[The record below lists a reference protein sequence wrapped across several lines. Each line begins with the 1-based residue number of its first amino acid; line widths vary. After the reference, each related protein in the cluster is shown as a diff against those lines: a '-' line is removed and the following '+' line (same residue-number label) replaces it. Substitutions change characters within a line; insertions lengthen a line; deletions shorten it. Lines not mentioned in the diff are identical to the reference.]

1 MDNTKKFDGYADDY
15 TSGRPDYAKELIDCF
30 YASYGF
36 DKAAAIADIG
46 SGTGKLSL
54 GLLRRG
60 SKVYC
65 VEPNGDM
72 RRVAEKE
79 LSAFEGFHS
88 VCGDAEN
95 TTLDDASVDC
105 ITVAQ
110 AFHWFDVES
119 FREECKRILKEGGRV
134 FLIWNVRDMSDP
146 VNADLQDVY
155 KKYCPDFVGF
165 SGGIEKDDARIR
177 DFFRGKYEYEAF
189 SNPLVFDREKFIA
202 RSLSGSYSIKEG
214 DENFGEYMKAV
225 TDLFDKY
232 ENDGVVTMGN
242 SSVAYIGTV

>member
-15 TSGRPDYAKELIDCF
+15 TSGRPDYAKELIDHF
-30 YASYGF
+30 YNCYGF
-36 DKAAAIADIG
+36 DRAAAIADIG
-46 SGTGKLSL
+46 SGTGKLSR
-54 GLLRRG
+54 GLLMRG
-60 SKVYC
+60 SRVFC
-65 VEPNGDM
+65 VEPNVDM

-79 LSAFEGFHS
+79 LSAFEGFRS
-88 VCGDAEN
+88 VAGDAEN
-95 TTLDDASVDC
+95 TTLDDGSVDFV
-105 ITVAQ
+105 TVAQ

-119 FREECKRILKEGGRV
+119 FREECKRILKDNGRV

-146 VNADLQDVY
+146 VNRDLQDVY
-155 KKYCPDFVGF
+155 VKYCPDFVGF

-177 DFFRGKYEYEAF
+177 DFFRGKYEYAEF
-189 SNPLVFDREKFIA
+189 SNPLVFDRERFIA

-214 DENFGEYMKAV
+214 DANFGEYMKAV

-232 ENDGVVTMGN
+232 VKGGVVTMGN